1 MKSIRYA
8 LLKNTENL
16 SEEESDLV
24 TDISKDNSVTSL
36 SYQMN
41 MSLRESLELDDP
53 DLARMYLG
61 MWVDWVDREGS
72 KNFKALSKTVRK
84 YMDGIILALSS
95 GVNNGYQESLN
106 GRIQFSKR
114 LANGYHKEERL
125 VRMVFFRDFL
135 RGLPS
140 CHFIP
145 SPVHQTLTVLS
156 TQLVKGPNLLTR
168 FHKTT

>member
-1 MKSIRYA
+1 LGNQKLDKDRSKEQVNGQRLKSIRYA
-8 LLKNTENL
+8 LLKNTEDL
-16 SEEESDLV
+16 SEEESDMV

-41 MSLRESLELDDP
+41 MTPRQSLEPGDP
-53 DLARMYLG
+53 ELARMYLG
-61 MWVDWVDREGS
+61 MCIDWVDRDCS

-95 GVNNGYQESLN
+95 GVNNGYKESLN

-114 LANGYHKEERL
+114 SANGCHKEEGL
-125 VRMVFFRDFL
+125 VRMVFFRDSL

-140 CHFIP
+140 
-145 SPVHQTLTVLS
+145 
-156 TQLVKGPNLLTR
+156 
-168 FHKTT
+168 

>member
-1 MKSIRYA
+1 MGNQKLDKDRSKEQVNGQRLKSIRYA

-16 SEEESDLV
+16 SEEEWNHV

-95 GVNNGYQESLN
+95 GVNNGYQESLY

-125 VRMVFFRDFL
+125 VRMVFFRDSL
-135 RGLPS
+135 RGHPS
-140 CHFIP
+140 
-145 SPVHQTLTVLS
+145 
-156 TQLVKGPNLLTR
+156 
-168 FHKTT
+168 